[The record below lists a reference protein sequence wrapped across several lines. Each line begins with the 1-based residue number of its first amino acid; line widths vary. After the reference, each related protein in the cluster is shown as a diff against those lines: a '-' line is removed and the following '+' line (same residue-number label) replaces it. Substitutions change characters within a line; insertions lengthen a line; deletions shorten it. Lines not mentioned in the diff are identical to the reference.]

1 MSKDLESLAEKKSDM
16 TVEQQLIDMLD
27 SEGEIIF
34 SNIELLWEEERLG
47 IFLSEEPNP
56 NDIKFS

>member
-1 MSKDLESLAEKKSDM
+1 M